1 MLIFKARALIIQR
14 GALLKAAKKA
24 QIKEIKTSF
33 AGTQVYH
40 TSSRAFDLD
49 KLTMVLT
56 SQLVSAWR

>member
-1 MLIFKARALIIQR
+1 MLVVKVRALIIQR
-14 GALLKAAKKA
+14 GAILKAAKKA

-33 AGTQVYH
+33 AVTLLYH

-56 SQLVSAWR
+56 CQLVSAWR